1 VENRSPT
8 EWAAI
13 VDRIKA
19 GDPDAAAFLYHD
31 LESGARFFLRRHLNN
46 AADVDDKLH
55 DLFLIIVEAIR
66 SGELREPSR
75 LMGFVR
81 TILYR
86 QLNLE
91 ISLIIRKRETSADV
105 TSLNFLPAMEPT
117 PEDAAASQQKIG
129 IMRQVLGEM
138 RQKDREILTRFY
150 LEEQSPERIQREMG
164 LSKRQF
170 DLLKTRAKARLEE
183 AVRSTT
189 AGGAVTQK

>member
-1 VENRSPT
+1 MENRSPT
-8 EWAAI
+8 EWAEI

-19 GDPDAAAFLYHD
+19 GDQDAAAILYKD
-31 LESGARFFLRRHLNN
+31 LESGARFFLRRRLNN
-46 AADVDDKLH
+46 AADVEDKLH

-66 SGELREPSR
+66 SGELREPNR

-105 TSLNFLPAMEPT
+105 ASLHFLPAMEPT
-117 PEDAAASQQKIG
+117 PEDTMASRQKIE

-138 RQKDREILTRFY
+138 RQKDREILIRFY

-170 DLLKTRAKARLEE
+170 DLLKTRAKARLQD
-183 AVRSTT
+183 AVHNTVT
-189 AGGAVTQK
+189 GGAIIQK

>member
-8 EWAAI
+8 EWAEIA
-13 VDRIKA
+13 DRIKA
-19 GDPDAAAFLYHD
+19 GDQDAAAILYQD

-46 AADVDDKLH
+46 AADVEDKLH

-66 SGELREPSR
+66 SGELREPNR

-91 ISLIIRKRETSADV
+91 ISLLIRKRETSADV
-105 TSLNFLPAMEPT
+105 MSLNFLPAMEPT
-117 PEDAAASQQKIG
+117 PEDAIASRQKIG
-129 IMRQVLGEM
+129 IMRQVLGDM
-138 RQKDREILTRFY
+138 RQKDREILMRFY

-170 DLLKTRAKARLEE
+170 DLLKTRAKARLQD
-183 AVRSTT
+183 AVRNTVTGS
-189 AGGAVTQK
+189 AVTQK

>member
-1 VENRSPT
+1 VRNRSPT
-8 EWAAI
+8 DWADI
-13 VDRIKA
+13 VDRIKV
-19 GDPDAAAFLYHD
+19 GDRDAAAILYQD

-66 SGELREPSR
+66 SGELREPNR

-105 TSLNFLPAMEPT
+105 TSLSFLPAAGPT
-117 PEDAAASQQKIG
+117 PEDAAASLQKIG

-138 RQKDREILTRFY
+138 RQKDREILMRFY

-170 DLLKTRAKARLEE
+170 DLLKTRAKTRLQD
-183 AVRSTT
+183 AVRGTV
-189 AGGAVTQK
+189 GGGTVTQK